1 MQATSHDGGQEPR
14 KNHLKKHVA
23 AIHTSGELSLLER
36 KLSNVLLLNAYD
48 DLPTARTH
56 KIPVAA
62 LCVIL
67 GWETSTSQRK
77 LKDALLRLMSTPI
90 EFNLMGD
97 NFKGGEDWSATSI
110 ISYGRIHGGVCTY
123 RYDEALAEKLYDP
136 AIYAKVHIG
145 VQTRFNG
152 SYALALYE
160 NCLRYLKV
168 GSTGEWDV
176 LTLRKL
182 LGATSDHYSDFGRL
196 RQKVLTPAIKEI
208 NRVSDIELTLH
219 LIKVGPKVTAVRFEV
234 DPNRQASLL
243 PPDESDDVS
252 RLRDS
257 PLFAR
262 LRKHGIGEKLALSF
276 VAEDPER
283 AARIVELAE
292 EKDGKGEIRSSTGGF
307 IRSLM
312 DSGAD
317 VQKSVQQRRKE
328 DAAQKAKTQREL
340 DALADLRAEFERS
353 TKAKSMQ
360 ALTPAELL
368 DLARVFIT
376 TDAGKLYSADFSETK
391 TDHFPAGAARVA
403 FRRWLPS
410 QVGLRLDDAAFA
422 AWLAERAKAIHT

>member
-1 MQATSHDGGQEPR
+1 MQPINDAGQESR
-14 KNHLKKHVA
+14 KSHLKKHVA

-56 KIPVAA
+56 RIPVAA

-67 GWETSTSQRK
+67 GWETSTSQRT
-77 LKDALLRLMSTPI
+77 LKDALLRLVTTPI
-90 EFNLMGD
+90 EFNVMGD
-97 NFKGGEDWSATSI
+97 RFKGEEDWSATSI
-110 ISYGRIHGGVCTY
+110 ISYGRIHGGMCTY

-176 LTLRKL
+176 DTLRKL
-182 LGATSDHYSDFGRL
+182 LGATSDHYTDFGRL
-196 RQKVLTPAIKEI
+196 RQKVLTPAINEI

-219 LIKVGPKVTAVRFEV
+219 LIKVGPKVTAVRFQV

-243 PPDESDDVS
+243 PPDESGEIA
-252 RLRDS
+252 RLRES
-257 PLFAR
+257 PVFAR

-317 VQKSVQQRRKE
+317 VQKSAQQRRKE
-328 DAAQKAKTQREL
+328 DSAQKAKAQR
-340 DALADLRAEFERS
+340 DAESIKDLRAEFERS
-353 TKAKSMQ
+353 TRAKSMQ
-360 ALTPAELL
+360 ALTSLQLL
-368 DLARVFIT
+368 ELARAFIAT
-376 TDAGKLYSADFSETK
+376 EAGRSYAKDFSETK

-403 FRRWLPS
+403 FRKWLPS
-410 QVGLRLDDAAFA
+410 QVGLRLDDDAFGT
-422 AWLAERAKAIHT
+422 WLAARG

>member
-1 MQATSHDGGQEPR
+1 MQAINDAGKESR
-14 KNHLKKHVA
+14 KSHLKKHVA

-56 KIPVAA
+56 RIPVAA

-67 GWETSTSQRK
+67 GWETSTSQRT
-77 LKDALLRLMSTPI
+77 LKDALLRLVTTPI
-90 EFNLMGD
+90 EFNVMGD
-97 NFKGGEDWSATSI
+97 RYKGEEDWSATSI
-110 ISYGRIHGGVCTY
+110 ISYGRIHGGMCTY

-168 GSTGEWDV
+168 GSTGEWEV
-176 LTLRKL
+176 STLRKL
-182 LGATSDHYSDFGRL
+182 LGATSDHYADFGRL

-219 LIKVGPKVTAVRFEV
+219 LIKVGPKVTAVRFQV
-234 DPNRQASLL
+234 DPNRQSSLL
-243 PPDESDDVS
+243 PPDESDELA
-252 RLRDS
+252 RLRES
-257 PLFAR
+257 PLFSR

-292 EKDGKGEIRSSTGGF
+292 EKDGKGEIRISTGGF

-317 VQKSVQQRRKE
+317 VQKSAMQKRRE
-328 DAAQKAKTQREL
+328 EAAQKTKVQRDVE
-340 DALADLRAEFERS
+340 AAADLRAEFERS
-353 TKAKSMQ
+353 TKAKAMQ
-360 ALTPAELL
+360 ALTSSQLL
-368 DLARVFIT
+368 ELARVFIGT
-376 TDAGKLYSADFSETK
+376 EAGRSYAKDFSETK

-403 FRRWLPS
+403 FRKWLPS
-410 QVGLRLDDAAFA
+410 QVGLRLDDDAFA
-422 AWLAERAKAIHT
+422 SWLAARS